1 MNKVITSILDRI
13 YKKKP
18 HVEEF
23 IEKVGNSNESM
34 QGTLEEAADLWAI
47 DTNNVHPADSY
58 IAKTSFIEGAK
69 WQHKQDE
76 IKYTERDVIEFA
88 DFIRNS
94 PHVWIHRDKL
104 NDRIPTKE
112 LLEIFKMK

>member
-1 MNKVITSILDRI
+1 MQEYLEQAAKEYYEANK
-13 YKKKP
+13 YK
-18 HVEEF
+18 
-23 IEKVGNSNESM
+23 SN
-34 QGTLEEAADLWAI
+34 
-47 DTNNVHPADSY
+47 Y
-58 IAKTSFIEGAK
+58 IHCPYSFKDGAK

-76 IKYTERDVIEFA
+76 IKYTEREVIEFA